1 MKEKWHKKHWFL
13 SKILL
18 TEVIGILVT
27 VTAQIVQDRK
37 YNWEIYGSDILSAV
51 LSGIFFVGIFFIF
64 PFTCTIVEGIHL
76 YQAGKGTGRKW
87 RAIGW
92 DVMTAGLAVLYE
104 PLYLVLIKQIE
115 PFADWEVQ
123 LSNSA
128 KHAAVYTQSF
138 PTLAVVAL
146 LAVTGYFILAF
157 VPLKKLPPLV
167 VVLSLSATYLG
178 IIETV
183 LLAVQVFDRKEKLD
197 IYLWLLPLN
206 GILIV
211 ARIVLEKVRE
221 WQTISMEKMKIHSN
235 LFLNFCDKILN
246 RAVLWP
252 FLAVLFMFPLLG
264 VLIMIL
270 ILFGQTPDAVIKAW
284 TETSDW
290 NLSLREAPQNICYD
304 EHYLCT
310 VAAGGHKKVVKPLRL
325 GVRHGHQVIVNR
337 QLCVANAFEQ
347 VLEERTP
354 NFHRKVRNF
363 YDAYGFPVAKL
374 IHSKY
379 TADLIYILMKPLEW
393 IFLIVLYLVDV
404 KPENRIAVQ
413 YMGKRGIPKSTD

>member
-1 MKEKWHKKHWFL
+1 MEEKWHKKHWFL
-13 SKILL
+13 STILL

-87 RAIGW
+87 RTIGW

-128 KHAAVYTQSF
+128 KHAAIYTQSM
-138 PTLAVVAL
+138 PTLIVVAV
-146 LAVTGYFILAF
+146 LAAIGYFILVF
-157 VPLKKLPPLV
+157 VPLGKLPPLV

-183 LLAVQVFDRKEKLD
+183 LLAVQVFDRKEEMD

-211 ARIVLEKVRE
+211 SRIVLEKVRE
-221 WQTISMEKMKIHSN
+221 WKNISMEKMKIHSN
-235 LFLNFCDKILN
+235 PFLNLCDKILN
-246 RAVLWP
+246 RAALWP
-252 FLAVLFMFPLLG
+252 LLAFLFMFPLLG

-270 ILFGQTPDAVIKAW
+270 ILFGQAPDAVIRAW

-290 NLSLREAPQNICYD
+290 NLSLREAPQNIYYD

-310 VAAGGHKKVVKPLRL
+310 VAAGGHRKVVKPLRL
-325 GVRHGHQVIVNR
+325 GIRHGHQVIVNR

-354 NFHRKVRNF
+354 RFHRKVRDF

-379 TADLIYILMKPLEW
+379 TADLIYFLMKPLEW
-393 IFLIVLYLVDV
+393 MFLIVLYLVDV

-413 YMGKRGIPKSTD
+413 YMGNKKYLK